1 MMQIFADDN
10 SHGHSPSAYAMLQNF
25 KIGHVAGIS
34 KSAQSKANGVTPS
47 SETRF
52 KIDFTK
58 PIVFQVARVS
68 CGASNSGPAVSNSQI
83 CSQHPFSSFCLLTIP
98 YLSSAI
104 TIGRPTG
111 SRLQ

>member
-1 MMQIFADDN
+1 MMQIFADEN

-68 CGASNSGPAVSNSQI
+68 CGASSSGPAVSTRKYVLNT
-83 CSQHPFSSFCLLTIP
+83 HLAAFVF
-98 YLSSAI
+98 
-104 TIGRPTG
+104 
-111 SRLQ
+111 

>member
-1 MMQIFADDN
+1 MMQIFADEN

-58 PIVFQVARVS
+58 PIVFQVARVY
-68 CGASNSGPAVSNSQI
+68 CGASSSGPAVSTRKYVLNT
-83 CSQHPFSSFCLLTIP
+83 HLAAFDF
-98 YLSSAI
+98 
-104 TIGRPTG
+104 
-111 SRLQ
+111 